1 MATVKLSKII
11 APTFAGV
18 HRDIKQHQ
26 HTHYWLKGGRGSTKS
41 SFISVEIPLGI
52 PIHKR
57 EVGFAYKTT
66 TKPSK
71 TLGEFIRFYKNF

>member
-1 MATVKLSKII
+1 MVTVKLSKII

-41 SFISVEIPLGI
+41 SFISVEIPLGMMRRRRS
-52 PIHKR
+52 HQGQ
-57 EVGFAYKTT
+57 VHQVCGG
-66 TKPSK
+66 
-71 TLGEFIRFYKNF
+71 LGEIPLV